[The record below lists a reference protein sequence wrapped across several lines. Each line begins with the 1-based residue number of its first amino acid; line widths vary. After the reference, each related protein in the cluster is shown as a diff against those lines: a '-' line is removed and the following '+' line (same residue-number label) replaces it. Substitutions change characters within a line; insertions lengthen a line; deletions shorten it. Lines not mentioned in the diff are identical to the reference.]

1 MEGWFRRWMPFTR
14 VVVYEGLEL
23 CRHHAISGI
32 ITPVI
37 RRLSFSR
44 VNRAVTGL
52 RLTARGCVR
61 ACSGRRTALTRID

>member
-1 MEGWFRRWMPFTR
+1 MPFTR
-14 VVVYEGLEL
+14 AVVHEGLEL

-52 RLTARGCVR
+52 RLSAGGCVR
-61 ACSGRRTALTRID
+61 ACPGQPRAWAPGLFRKKDCID